1 MATEPQCQT
10 LLIAEDNIDIRES
23 ITFILESEGYEV
35 RAAANGKEALE
46 MLKAQEKPTL
56 VLLDLM
62 MPVMTGWEFLER
74 TKMDSNIPEHRVVV
88 LSAVARQ
95 KTPEGFTPVATDGQL
110 TKPVDLNRLLST
122 VRTFCGAPPHA
133 GEHPTFFTG

>member
-1 MATEPQCQT
+1 MLSEPQCQT

-35 RAAANGKEALE
+35 HSAANGKEALE
-46 MLKAQEKPTL
+46 MLKLQDKPTL

-74 TKMDSNIPEHRVVV
+74 THSDDDIPEHKVII
-88 LSAVARQ
+88 LSAIAKQ
-95 KTPEGFTPVATDGQL
+95 KTPEGFTPIATDGLL
-110 TKPVDLNRLLST
+110 TKPVDLNRLLKT
-122 VRTFCGAPPHA
+122 VRTFCGIPTQAPDAPS
-133 GEHPTFFTG
+133 FFTG